1 MGMSFFGFLL
11 VILFA
16 FGFGNMGIPMGM
28 APGPEDPMMSKIAPD
43 DCVAYASWS
52 GFVDVDAKANPTE
65 AWMSQPKVR
74 AAGNKFRK
82 AIWDMLS
89 AKVAKQDPIVI
100 AGTEL
105 LIEVGRIGSVS
116 PGAFYADQ
124 IEFSKPQPDFNGGLL
139 VSLGDDT
146 AKVQRQFDDFAA
158 MLPKFSD
165 DENSTYRVKKIDGEK
180 VIHVEAP
187 QIDFEMNLKMHGK
200 YFFIGFGEG
209 SVAELKK
216 NSKTDAPK
224 WLVDLRETLKI
235 DRVSSVS
242 YLNSKPIMK
251 QVKDSGLVVGDL
263 FQGGPLE
270 KIVDADSVGW
280 VSGVDSKGFLTRAD
294 IKKSKTK
301 SGLLSI
307 IELDP
312 IPKRLVNDIPKDT
325 NFVLA
330 TRISTKAILKLMRKV
345 TRAAGEES
353 IEDSLAEFQ
362 KFTGVK
368 LETELL
374 EAVGDFFYAYYAVDS
389 VSFFDKGWVISVR
402 IEDEMSFPAIFDR
415 LNTGLRKWAKRSES
429 AEFKVQKEGLYEIYS
444 IVPENKSGRFAWAV
458 VENQWYFAA
467 EPKDL
472 ADHIKRSKDKNTKED
487 RFVAQPFV
495 KEVYEFG
502 DKSGFGAPVTIGS
515 IDVAKNIKLVWPFF
529 APMKRDDRV
538 EPDLDFLW
546 SDVPPL
552 EELTKDVQ
560 SNISAIY
567 RIETGF
573 QLYQR
578 QTYPGSSP
586 VVALATSYSL
596 WLVWQTTWMNQK

>member
-224 WLVDLRETLKI
+224 WMVDLRETLKI

-251 QVKDSGLVVGDL
+251 QVKDSGLFDGL

-353 IEDSLAEFQ
+353 SKIHWPSFRN
-362 KFTGVK
+362 
-368 LETELL
+368 LL
-374 EAVGDFFYAYYAVDS
+374 ESNWKRNCWRPWEISFTLTTRLTRLVFLTKAGLSRSELKMKCRSRQSLIDS
-389 VSFFDKGWVISVR
+389 IPDSENGRKEVRTQSLKSKKRGSTKSIVSCPKTRV
-402 IEDEMSFPAIFDR
+402 E
-415 LNTGLRKWAKRSES
+415 GLRGRLWKTNGILQRSL
-429 AEFKVQKEGLYEIYS
+429 KI
-444 IVPENKSGRFAWAV
+444 
-458 VENQWYFAA
+458 
-467 EPKDL
+467 
-472 ADHIKRSKDKNTKED
+472 
-487 RFVAQPFV
+487 
-495 KEVYEFG
+495 
-502 DKSGFGAPVTIGS
+502 
-515 IDVAKNIKLVWPFF
+515 
-529 APMKRDDRV
+529 
-538 EPDLDFLW
+538 
-546 SDVPPL
+546 
-552 EELTKDVQ
+552 
-560 SNISAIY
+560 
-567 RIETGF
+567 
-573 QLYQR
+573 
-578 QTYPGSSP
+578 
-586 VVALATSYSL
+586 
-596 WLVWQTTWMNQK
+596 

>member
-1 MGMSFFGFLL
+1 MGMSFGYLF

-16 FGFGNMGIPMGM
+16 FGSGNMGIPMGM
-28 APGPEDPMMSKIAPD
+28 APGPEDPIMAKIAPD

-82 AIWDMLS
+82 AIWDMFS
-89 AKVAKQDPIVI
+89 AKAARRDPIVI

-105 LIEVGRIGSVS
+105 LVEVGRIGSVS

-124 IEFSKPQPDFNGGLL
+124 IDFSKNPQLDFNGGLL
-139 VSLGDDT
+139 VSLGDGT
-146 AKVQRQFDDFAA
+146 AKVQKQFDDFAA

-165 DENSTYRVKKIDGEK
+165 DENSAYQVKEIDGEK

-187 QIDFEMNLKMHGK
+187 QFDFEMNLKMHGK

-209 SVAELKK
+209 SVAKFKK
-216 NSKTDAPK
+216 NSKTDVPK

-242 YLNSKPIMK
+242 YLNSKPILK
-251 QVKDSGLVVGDL
+251 QVKDNGLFDGL

-301 SGLLSI
+301 SGVLSI

-330 TRISTKAILKLMRKV
+330 TRISTKAILKLMRQV

-353 IEDSLAEFQ
+353 IEDSLSEFQ

-374 EAVGDFFYAYYAVDS
+374 AAVGDFFYAYYAVDS
-389 VSFFDKGWVISVR
+389 ARFFDKGWVISVR

-415 LNTGLRKWAKRSES
+415 LNTGLRKWAKGSEIV
-429 AEFKVQKEGLYEIYS
+429 EFKVQKEGLYEIYS
-444 IVPENKSGRFAWAV
+444 LVPENTNGRFAWAI
-458 VENQWYFAA
+458 VEDQWYFAA

-515 IDVAKNIKLVWPFF
+515 IDFAKIIKMAWPFF
-529 APMKRDDRV
+529 AGMKLEGRV
-538 EPDLDFLW
+538 EPEFDFLW

-560 SNISAIY
+560 PNILAIY
-567 RIETGF
+567 RTETGF

-578 QTYPGSSP
+578 QTYPGASP
-586 VVALATSYSL
+586 VVALATSSSL